1 MPYGIEFT
9 LTKEQALFVKKLR
22 VEKEY
27 SWRAVA
33 RDVSAE
39 YPELGVDGNIDQNR
53 GNQIDGIALC
63 DAAMNLLG
71 ETIED
76 GWN

>member
-1 MPYGIEFT
+1 MPYRIEFT
-9 LTKEQALFVKKLR
+9 LTKEQALFIKDLR
-22 VEKEY
+22 VTKDY

-33 RDVSAE
+33 RDVSGE
-39 YPELGVDGNIDQNR
+39 YPELGVSGSVEYNM

-63 DAAMNLLG
+63 DAAMKLLG
-71 ETIED
+71 ESIED

>member
-1 MPYGIEFT
+1 MPYGIEYV
-9 LTKEQALFVKKLR
+9 LTKEQAFFIKKLR
-22 VEKEY
+22 VDKEY

-39 YPELGVDGNIDQNR
+39 YPELGVAGNAEYNY
-53 GNQIDGIALC
+53 GNQIDGMALC
-63 DAAMNLLG
+63 DAAMKMLG